1 MLFTPDEWNKYKEN
15 EAKDWII
22 KDLPFLID
30 EDFTITGCASL
41 FHYILEKAGRTDLL
55 GHTIEEKVKI
65 DSIKSQHD
73 IRNAILG
80 LVCITRPT
88 PNHPQDRRNMQ
99 NYWTFKI
106 EPILFDYESEC
117 QENNWYLGSITIM
130 DFFIYELFNLIE
142 HIFPT

>member
-1 MLFTPDEWNKYKEN
+1 
-15 EAKDWII
+15 
-22 KDLPFLID
+22 
-30 EDFTITGCASL
+30 
-41 FHYILEKAGRTDLL
+41 
-55 GHTIEEKVKI
+55 
-65 DSIKSQHD
+65 
-73 IRNAILG
+73 
-80 LVCITRPT
+80 
-88 PNHPQDRRNMQ
+88 MQ